1 MILADKIIRLRKEKG
16 MSQEELAERLNVSRQ
31 AVSKWECSE
40 TVPDLQKIIQLSEL
54 FSVTTDYLLKDE
66 IISIDRNAMNKE
78 KNEENSSWEQ
88 PDGNGE
94 KRKLT
99 LVEAAEY
106 VEYKGKSAVI
116 SAVATM
122 LCVISPITLL
132 ALLGFTYL
140 GLGTTTAVAFGLIA
154 LFALVGFGAGLFVYE
169 GYRAESYRYVDKG
182 NYVLDYGVD
191 GLIAQRK
198 KEFRGTY
205 TAINIAA
212 TIMCILSPLPIIVTA
227 LIGPTYSVLFAVC
240 TTIFIVAIACLMFVY
255 SSVRWEGMAS
265 VLNNANAD
273 CEDEHATTKI
283 NVQVNGGASW
293 DITSAYWMLVTALYL
308 LVSFLTNA
316 WSITW
321 IIWIVAAAGE
331 MIIEGIYRF
340 IKRRK

>member
-78 KNEENSSWEQ
+78 KDEDDGEWEC
-88 PDGNGE
+88 DDETE

-99 LVEAAEY
+99 IVEATEY
-106 VEYKGKSAVI
+106 VEHKGKSAVI
-116 SAVATM
+116 CAIATM

-140 GLGTTTAVAFGLIA
+140 GLGTTTAVIFGLIA
-154 LFALVGFGAGLFVYE
+154 LFVLVGCGVGLFIYDGYCAE
-169 GYRAESYRYVDKG
+169 GYRYISKG

-198 KEFRGTY
+198 KEFRGAY
-205 TAINIAA
+205 AAINIVA
-212 TIMCILSPLPIIVTA
+212 TIMCILSPLPIIITA
-227 LIGPTYSVLFAVC
+227 LVGPTYSVMFAICV
-240 TTIFIVAIACLMFVY
+240 TILIIAVASLMFVY
-255 SSVRWEGMAS
+255 TSVKWEAMES
-265 VLNNANAD
+265 VLNNASTDSNHESSNAKV
-273 CEDEHATTKI
+273 KI
-283 NVQVNGGASW
+283 SVKSGVSG

-308 LVSFLTNA
+308 LISFLTGA
-316 WSITW
+316 WYITW
-321 IIWIVAAAGE
+321 IIWIVAAAVE
-331 MIIEGIYRF
+331 MIIESIYGF